1 MTQLFG
7 HVITE
12 YSSKKGDR
20 KEKKSKEENQSNR
33 KIRKNTSEKTLGP
46 CNKPKKRF
54 YAKEKKGISNVKK
67 RKKGDERI
75 CRGTVE
81 KRVHQTLKVTLD
93 FTSILY
99 GEKK

>member
-33 KIRKNTSEKTLGP
+33 KIRK
-46 CNKPKKRF
+46 R
-54 YAKEKKGISNVKK
+54 
-67 RKKGDERI
+67 
-75 CRGTVE
+75 
-81 KRVHQTLKVTLD
+81 
-93 FTSILY
+93 
-99 GEKK
+99 